1 MSHAKRI
8 GDISQAQ
15 GFCFLLPVAG
25 LGISGNPRDFG
36 GGVAGGVVSA
46 ASLFFLTVW
55 AFYVLDSGG
64 GMQTAINQPTT
75 ERAYHAV
82 RPNNN

>member
-46 ASLFFLTVW
+46 ASIFFLTNYIKYGLR
-55 AFYVLDSGG
+55 FRGG
-64 GMQTAINQPTT
+64 VTRTNQPTT

-82 RPNNN
+82 RPYNN